1 MVNHA
6 VIQGRMIRD
15 CELSH
20 TKSGLEVLGFT
31 VAWSE
36 KYKETERTLF
46 MKCRAWRQTAVFIDK
61 YFHNKGSEIL
71 LEGSLETE
79 KWTDNNGQ
87 NRSET
92 VLTVDKVHFCGKKTD
107 GGAKT
112 EEAPKAAGAEM
123 PGTDDELPFD

>member
-6 VIQGRMIRD
+6 VIQGRMVRD
-15 CELSH
+15 LELQT
-20 TKSGLEVLGFT
+20 TKSGLEVLSFT

-87 NRSET
+87 ARSDT

-112 EEAPKAAGAEM
+112 EEAPKAAGTEM
-123 PGTDDELPFD
+123 PGASEELPF